1 MRPVDIEALTVPG
14 APALRGDLLLTAVS
28 RPDLKTNS
36 YRGGLH
42 RVDLEGGGEGPWTH
56 GTKDSAPAISPDGRW
71 VAFLRAGDG
80 SGRQAKPQVHVIAAA
95 GGDAKRITDLPLG
108 AGAPVWAP
116 DSRRIAFVAR
126 VPEAGRYGTENE
138 DGETPEPGEE
148 APRHIT
154 NLFYRVD
161 ETGFLNDRPQRL
173 FVVDAVAALSEAEP
187 FNAAPL
193 TDDRADVEHPSW
205 TADGESVLIVAPR
218 DWAAEDTVRSD
229 VYAVPAAGG
238 EPRLLVRTPGTA
250 AKPIAAPDGSILF
263 YGTEFPGLAEVARNT
278 GLWSAP
284 WPAGDEPSSPRRLT
298 DAESVDCDIAA
309 GVPVV
314 LGDDVLVVVRTRG
327 AAELRAVPLDTDLAE
342 LKSLR
347 RLAGDRTAV
356 KSFAVDGERIVA
368 VIGTPESSGDVVLL
382 PESGTVEP
390 RVLTDYSKA
399 LRDIGILSLEELDA
413 TASDGYPVHGWIVRP
428 EGEGPHPVVLMIHG
442 GPFAPYE
449 WKVFDEAQVLAAAG
463 YAVVLGNPR
472 GSAGYGESHG
482 RSIIGGFGTVDASDL
497 LTLLDEALKLSNL
510 DSDRV
515 GVMGGSYGG
524 YMTSWLAAHHGGR
537 FRAAWSERAVN
548 AFDSFT
554 GSSDIGWFF
563 AGGYVGDDPEEQRK
577 CSPLTYAGK
586 IDIPFMVAHSEQDWR
601 CPLEQGQRM
610 YVALR
615 RNGVDAEF
623 LLFPGEGHELT
634 RSGQPRHRV
643 QRFDAVL
650 EWWSR
655 HL

>member
-14 APALRGDLLLTAVS
+14 TPALRGDLLLTAVS
-28 RPDLKTNS
+28 RPDLKTNG
-36 YRGGLH
+36 YRGGL
-42 RVDLEGGGEGPWTH
+42 RRIDPGGGGEGPWTH
-56 GTKDSAPAISPDGRW
+56 GTQDSAPAISPDGRW
-71 VAFLRAGDG
+71 VAFLRAGEG
-80 SGRQAKPQVHVIAAA
+80 SKPQVHVIAAA

-116 DSRRIAFVAR
+116 DSRRIAFVTR
-126 VPEAGRYGTENE
+126 VPEPGRYGTKNA
-138 DGETPEPGEE
+138 DGETSEPGEE

-154 NLFYRVD
+154 DFFYRVD
-161 ETGFLNDRPQRL
+161 DIGFLNDRPQRL
-173 FVVDAVAALSEAEP
+173 FVVDAVAALDEAAPVELT
-187 FNAAPL
+187 PL

-205 TADGESVLIVAPR
+205 TLDGKHVLVAAPR

-229 VYAVPAAGG
+229 VYAVPAEGG
-238 EPRLLVRTPGTA
+238 EPRLVVRTPGTA
-250 AKPIAAPDGSILF
+250 ARPVSTPDGSILF
-263 YGTEFPGLAEVARNT
+263 YGTEFPGLEEVARNT
-278 GLWSAP
+278 GLWHAP
-284 WPAGDEPSSPRRLT
+284 WPPGDEPSAPRRLT
-298 DAESVDCDIAA
+298 EVETVDCDLGA
-309 GVPVV
+309 GAPVV
-314 LGDDVLVVVRTRG
+314 LGDEVLVVVRTRG
-327 AAELRAVPLDTDLAE
+327 AAELRAVPLDAELAE

-347 RLAGDRTAV
+347 YLAGEFAAV
-356 KSFAVDGERIVA
+356 KSFAVDGARIAA
-368 VIGTPESSGDVVLL
+368 VIGTPETSGDVVLL
-382 PESGTVEP
+382 SGEGP
-390 RVLTDYSKA
+390 RVLTDYSKP
-399 LRDIGILSLEELDA
+399 LRDIGIRPLEELDA
-413 TASDGYPVHGWIVRP
+413 IASDGYPVHGWLVRP
-428 EGEGPHPVVLMIHG
+428 EGEGPHPVVLMVHG

-449 WKVFDEAQVLAAAG
+449 WKVFDEAQVLATAG

-497 LTLLDEALKLSNL
+497 LTLLDEALKMAEL
-510 DSDRV
+510 DGDRV

-524 YMTSWLAAHHGGR
+524 FMTSWLAAHHGGR
-537 FRAAWSERAVN
+537 FRAAWSERSVN
-548 AFDSFT
+548 AWDSFT

-563 AGGYVGDDPEEQRK
+563 AGGYVGDDLEEQRK
-577 CSPLTYAGK
+577 RSPLTYADK
-586 IDIPFMVAHSEQDWR
+586 IDIPFMVVHSEQDWR

-650 EWWSR
+650 EWWGR

>member
-14 APALRGDLLLTAVS
+14 ILALHGDLLLTAVS

-36 YRGGLH
+36 YRGGL
-42 RVDLEGGGEGPWTH
+42 RKVDLGGGGEGPWTH
-56 GTKDSAPAISPDGRW
+56 GAKDSAPAISPDGRW
-71 VAFLRAGDG
+71 VAFLRAGEG
-80 SGRQAKPQVHVIAAA
+80 SGRVAKPQVHVIPAA

-116 DSRRIAFVAR
+116 DSRRVAFVAR
-126 VPEAGRYGTENE
+126 VPEPGRYGTENA
-138 DGETPEPGEE
+138 DGETPEPSEE
-148 APRHIT
+148 APRHIK

-161 ETGFLNDRPQRL
+161 DAGFLNDRPQRL
-173 FVVDAVAALSEAEP
+173 FVVDAAAALGEEEPAELT
-187 FNAAPL
+187 PL
-193 TDDRADVEHPSW
+193 TDDRADVDHPSW
-205 TADGESVLIVAPR
+205 TDDGEHVLFTAPR

-238 EPRLLVRTPGTA
+238 EPRLLVRSLGTA
-250 AKPIAAPDGSILF
+250 DRPVVAPDGSILF
-263 YGTEFPGLAEVARNT
+263 YGTEFSGQEEIARNT
-278 GLWSAP
+278 GLWQAS
-284 WPAGDEPSSPRRLT
+284 WPAGAGPSSPRRLT
-298 DAESVDCDIAA
+298 DVETVDCDNAA
-309 GVPVV
+309 SPPVSF
-314 LGDDVLVVVRTRG
+314 GDEVLVVVRTRG
-327 AAELRAVPLDTDLAE
+327 AAELRAVPFDAELAE
-342 LKSLR
+342 LKTLR
-347 RLAGDRTAV
+347 RLAGERTAV
-356 KSFAVDGERIVA
+356 KSFAVDGARIVA

-382 PESGTVEP
+382 SDGEP

-399 LRDIGILSLEELDA
+399 LRDTGILPLEELDT
-413 TASDGYPVHGWIVRP
+413 TAPDGYPVHGWIVRP
-428 EGEGPHPVVLMIHG
+428 EGDGPHPVVLMIHG

-482 RSIIGGFGTVDASDL
+482 RSIVHGFGTVDADDL
-497 LTLLDEALKLSNL
+497 LALLDKALELPNL
-510 DSDRV
+510 DGDRV

-524 YMTSWLAAHHGGR
+524 FMTSWLAAHHGGR

-548 AFDSFT
+548 AWDSFV

-563 AGGYVGDDPEEQRK
+563 AGGYVGDDPDEQRK
-577 CSPLTYAGK
+577 RSPLTYAGK
-586 IDIPFMVAHSEQDWR
+586 IDIPFMVVHSEQDWR
-601 CPLEQGQRM
+601 CPLEQAQRM

-615 RNGVDAEF
+615 QNGVAAEF

-634 RSGQPRHRV
+634 RSGLPRHRV

-650 EWWSR
+650 EWWGR